1 MNKHFLVLAI
11 LAGFLS
17 MAAAEKA
24 PVKFGEISKA
34 DLLNSTYLPDTS
46 APAVVLCDYGFYNDN
61 RFQTTRIL
69 RIKILK
75 KEGYSWANQTFKAD
89 SKTDIRGITYN
100 LDNNEIVET
109 KLKSES
115 IFKTRI
121 TDNYYEMRVAM
132 PNVKVGSVIDIQF
145 SYEGIPY
152 EWDFQQEI
160 PVVHSELVL
169 EPSIYVTYHK
179 NYFGYFPLK
188 VNTGNRWVSE
198 NVPAFKSEPFI
209 TSSKIYRTHFEFD
222 VESVSF
228 PGYYRSYTTTW
239 DAVRDLLYGSTYFG
253 SALEADGYLRSVA
266 KEIKAGSSS
275 QEEMIRKAYAFV
287 KQIKWDKTERL
298 FTDKTSLNTAFKEGK
313 GNSSEVNLALVQ
325 LLRRLDLDAGP
336 VVMST
341 RSNGRLSAIQPSIYK
356 PNYVVAAV
364 FTDKDTLLLDAT
376 ETHCPYYLLP
386 KRALNGQGQF
396 MDRKRTGWVQLTT
409 DKKDKQMIIYT
420 LAIGDDLSLKGKLT
434 YGRGDYAAL
443 NFRNDYEDFNSD
455 DAYLTDYKEGK
466 KGLKIASHKIDNL
479 DSLYQSVNEEFEVV
493 INNGLNDIDGEL
505 YLSPLLFE
513 QMKENPFKASERNYP
528 IDFGYASDKTIV
540 ANYTFPQ
547 GYTVVNLPA
556 TISLKL
562 PGNAATFTCKS
573 TVTEGKISIL
583 YKLSINN
590 SIFIQTDYADFREFY
605 NQVVAKH
612 AEPIVLK
619 KM

>member
-287 KQIKWDKTERL
+287 KQIKWDKIERL

-455 DAYLTDYKEGK
+455 DAYLTNYKEGK